1 MKNFLFLIILMTVCI
16 LGLLLAGMIFYLF
29 LEIFLYFYVNT
40 SISFEYFQFKRI
52 LRMSILG
59 GGIVG
64 LGIGLLRLF
73 KVKGF

>member
-1 MKNFLFLIILMTVCI
+1 MTVCI
-16 LGLLLAGMIFYLF
+16 LGLLLVGMIFYLF
-29 LEIFLYFYVNT
+29 LEIFLYFHVNT
-40 SISFEYFQFKRI
+40 PISFEHFQFKRI